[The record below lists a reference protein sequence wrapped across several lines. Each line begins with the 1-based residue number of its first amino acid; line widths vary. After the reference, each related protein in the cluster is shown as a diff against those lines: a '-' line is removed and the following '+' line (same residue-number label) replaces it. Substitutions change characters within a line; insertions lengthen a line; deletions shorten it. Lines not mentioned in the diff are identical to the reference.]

1 MKVSSLDPNPEQKVA
16 FDLNQRLL
24 VPSSSGCYVLSNIYE
39 TILYV
44 GLSNCLARRFDQ
56 HLDSPDKTAQ
66 TPLGRAIWFHWLR
79 YENLEMLER
88 TWLNSHEV
96 AEGKLPYFNSV
107 RSPM

>member
-1 MKVSSLDPNPEQKVA
+1 MKVFNLIPHPDEKIA
-16 FDLNQRLL
+16 FQPSHRLL
-24 VPSSSGCYVLSNIYE
+24 VPSSSGCYVLSNIDE

-66 TPLGRAIWFHWLR
+66 TPLGREIWFHWLR

-96 AEGKLPYFNSV
+96 AEGKLPYFNLV